1 MKKTIL
7 LALATATAF
16 AANAQHGSEFVSFK
30 PKKGDVTAE
39 FGLTGGILNSDFTK
53 NEGSNGLL
61 RGRIFLKN
69 NLALRGGFDLGVSS
83 ETTNIYGVGTQVGES
98 TETFTKFNL
107 NVGIEK
113 HFKGTHRL
121 SPYVGGDIVFGVVG
135 YNLNNENTDGTS
147 YYNNYSSE
155 VKGPADVKLGIRG
168 VMGADYYFAKNVY
181 LGVEA
186 GLQIANTFGGE
197 RSVTVNNGGST
208 TTTTFKPVKNNF
220 DIGTSIVTGVRL
232 GFVF

>member
-16 AANAQHGSEFVSFK
+16 AATAQHGEFTSFK

-53 NEGSNGLL
+53 NEGTNGLL
-61 RGRIFLKN
+61 RGRLFLKN
-69 NLALRGGFDLGVSS
+69 DLALRLGFDLGVAS
-83 ETTNIYGVGTQVGES
+83 ETTNVYGTGTQVGES
-98 TETFTKFNL
+98 TETNSKFNL

-121 SPYVGGDIVFGVVG
+121 SPYVGGDVVFGVVG

-147 YYNNYSSE
+147 FIPNFNTE
-155 VKGPADVKLGIRG
+155 VSGPANVKLGVRG

-186 GLQIANTFGGE
+186 GLQVANTFGGE
-197 RSVTVNNGGST
+197 RTLTVNDGGVTS
-208 TTTTFKPVKNNF
+208 TTTFKPVKNNF
-220 DIGTSIVTGVRL
+220 DIGTAVVTGVRL